1 LKIFKSI
8 TGELDPQSLILNL
21 KETPLKITF
30 PDGSSREYEAG
41 TTPAQIAESIGP
53 KLSKASL
60 AAEVNGSLMDMT
72 TPLQEEASVRFL
84 TFDDEDGVDI
94 FRHSSSHVM
103 AQAVKRLYPEA
114 KLAIGPPIQDG
125 FYYDIDLGE
134 SINES
139 DLKRIEKEMDRIV
152 AQKIPFEREVLP
164 RDKAIELFRKLG
176 EAYKVEMIEEIDE
189 DTVSVYRQ
197 GDFVDMCRGPHVPD
211 TGYVKSYKLLHTAGA
226 YWRGDEHK
234 KMLQRLYGTSW
245 FDKKDLK
252 TYLDRL
258 EEARKRDHRK
268 LGRELDLFSIEE
280 EAGPGLVI
288 YHPKGALLR
297 TLIEDLEKKEHLR
310 RGYQIVMGPQL
321 LKVDLW
327 KKSGHWDNYREN
339 MYFTEVEGA
348 QYGMKPMNCVAHMLI
363 YKSSIRSYRD
373 LPLRYFE
380 LGTVHRHEKSGVL
393 HGLLRVRGFTQD
405 DAHILCT
412 PQQLNSEIRGVITFV
427 RDMMGV
433 FGFEYEM
440 EISTRPEKSIGSK
453 EDWEKATRALMK
465 ALDDEEIPYKINEG
479 DGAFYGPKIDVI
491 LKDAIGRMW
500 QCATVQCDFAL
511 PDRFELEF
519 VGADGERH
527 RPIMLHRVILGSIDR
542 FLGVLIEHFAGAFPA
557 WMSPVQ
563 VKILTITD
571 RSANYARSVAGRL
584 REEGF
589 RVELDLRNE
598 KIGYKIRE
606 ARLEKVPY
614 MLILGDKEADTGT
627 VALRHRED
635 GDRGTVSLEDFVEGV
650 RDQMAPPVIPYKED
664 RDSS

>member
-1 LKIFKSI
+1 M
-8 TGELDPQSLILNL
+8 
-21 KETPLKITF
+21 KITF
-30 PDGSSREYEAG
+30 PDGSSREYESG
-41 TTPAQIAESIGP
+41 TTLAQVAESIGP
-53 KLSKASL
+53 KLAKASL
-60 AAEVNGSLMDMT
+60 AAEVNGSLVDMT
-72 TPLQEEASVRFL
+72 TPLEEGAEVRFL

-103 AQAVKRLYPEA
+103 AQAVKRLYPNV

-125 FYYDIDLGE
+125 FYYDIDVPE
-134 SINES
+134 SINEE

-152 AQKIPFEREVLP
+152 AQKIPFTREVLT
-164 RDKAIELFRKLG
+164 REKAIELFEQLG
-176 EAYKVEMIEEIDE
+176 EGYKVELIREIEE

-211 TGYVKSYKLLHTAGA
+211 TGYVKSFKLLHTAGA
-226 YWRGDEHK
+226 YWRGDENN

-252 TYLDRL
+252 IYLDRL

-268 LGRELDLFSIEE
+268 LGRELELFSIEE

-288 YHPKGALLR
+288 YHPKGAMLR
-297 TLIEDLEKKEHLR
+297 MLIEDFEKKEHLR

-327 KKSGHWDNYREN
+327 KKSGHWDHYRES
-339 MYFTEVEGA
+339 MYFTEVEGT
-348 QYGMKPMNCVAHMLI
+348 QYGLKPMNCIAHMLI

-393 HGLLRVRGFTQD
+393 HGLLRVREFTQD

-433 FGFEYEM
+433 FGFEYKM
-440 EISTRPEKSIGSK
+440 EISTRPEKSIGSE
-453 EDWEKATRALMK
+453 EDWERATKALME
-465 ALDDEEIPYKINEG
+465 ALDDEDIPYKIREG

-491 LKDAIGRMW
+491 IKDAIGRMW

-511 PDRFELEF
+511 PERFELEF
-519 VGADGERH
+519 VGADGGRH

-557 WMSPVQ
+557 WLSPVQ

-571 RSANYARSVAGRL
+571 RSATYARSVAGRL

-589 RVELDLRNE
+589 RVESDLRNE

-614 MLILGDKEADTGT
+614 MLILGDREADAGT
-627 VALRHRED
+627 VAVRHRED
-635 GDRGTVSLEDFVEGV
+635 GDRGTVSLEEFVDGV
-650 RDQMAPPVIPYKED
+650 RDQMVPPVIPYKED
-664 RDSS
+664 

>member
-1 LKIFKSI
+1 M
-8 TGELDPQSLILNL
+8 
-21 KETPLKITF
+21 KITF
-30 PDGSSREYEAG
+30 PDGSNKDFETG
-41 TTPAQIAESIGP
+41 TTLVQVAESIGA
-53 KLSKASL
+53 KLAKASL
-60 AAEVNGSLMDMT
+60 AAELNGTLVDMT
-72 TPLQEEASVRFL
+72 TPLKEEARVRFL
-84 TFDDEDGVDI
+84 TFSDEEGVDT

-114 KLAIGPPIQDG
+114 KLAIGPPIEDG
-125 FYYDIDLGE
+125 FYYDIDLAE
-134 SINES
+134 RIS
-139 DLKRIEKEMDRIV
+139 DDDLNRIEEEMDRIV
-152 AQKIPFEREVLP
+152 AEEIPFTREVLP
-164 RDKAIELFRKLG
+164 REEAIRLFKELG
-176 EAYKVEMIEEIDE
+176 EDYKVEMIEEMDE
-189 DTVSVYRQ
+189 DTVSIYRQ
-197 GDFVDMCRGPHVPD
+197 GDFVDMCRGPHVPH
-211 TGYVKSYKLLHTAGA
+211 TGYIKSYKILHTAGA
-226 YWRGDEHK
+226 YWRGDEKK

-252 TYLDRL
+252 AYLDRL
-258 EEARKRDHRK
+258 EEARKRDHRR

-280 EAGPGLVI
+280 EAGAGLVI
-288 YHPKGALLR
+288 WHPKGALLR
-297 TLIEDLEKKEHLR
+297 TLIEDLERKEHLR

-348 QYGMKPMNCVAHMLI
+348 QYGIKPMNCVAHMLI
-363 YKSSIRSYRD
+363 YRSSIRSYRD

-412 PQQLNSEIRGVITFV
+412 PEQLNSEIRGVIAFV

-440 EISTRPEKSIGSK
+440 EISTKPEKSIGSE
-453 EDWEKATRALMK
+453 EDWERATQALMQ
-465 ALDDEEIPYKINEG
+465 ALKDEEIPYKINEG

-511 PDRFELEF
+511 PERFELEF

-542 FLGVLIEHFAGAFPA
+542 FLGVLIEHYAGAFPA

-589 RVELDLRNE
+589 RVESDLRNE

-614 MLILGDKEADTGT
+614 MIVLGDREADTGT
-627 VALRHRED
+627 VAVRHRED
-635 GDRGTVSLEDFVEGV
+635 GDRGVVPLDEFVEGV
-650 RDQMAPPVIPYKED
+650 RGEMAPPKIPYKEG
-664 RDSS
+664 

>member
-1 LKIFKSI
+1 M
-8 TGELDPQSLILNL
+8 
-21 KETPLKITF
+21 KITF
-30 PDGSSREYEAG
+30 PDGSSRDYEAG
-41 TTPAQIAESIGP
+41 TTLAQVAESIGP
-53 KLSKASL
+53 KLAKASL
-60 AAEVNGSLMDMT
+60 AGEVNGSLVDMD
-72 TPLQEEASVRFL
+72 TPLEEEASVRLL
-84 TFDDEDGVDI
+84 TFSDEEGVDI

-103 AQAVKRLYPEA
+103 AQAIKRLYPGA
-114 KLAIGPPIQDG
+114 KLAIGPPIKDG
-125 FYYDIDLGE
+125 FYYDIDVPE
-134 SINES
+134 SLNED
-139 DLKRIEKEMDRIV
+139 DLKRIEKEMDKIV
-152 AQKIPFEREVLP
+152 SEKIPFTREVLP
-164 RDKAIELFRKLG
+164 REKAIELFEQLG
-176 EAYKVEMIEEIDE
+176 EEYKVELIKEIED

-197 GDFVDMCRGPHVPD
+197 GDFVDMCRGPHLPD

-226 YWRGDEHK
+226 YWRGDEHN

-252 TYLDRL
+252 TYLDRI
-258 EEARKRDHRK
+258 EEAKKRDHRK

-288 YHPKGALLR
+288 YHPKGALIR

-310 RGYQIVMGPQL
+310 RGYQIVMGPQM
-321 LKVDLW
+321 LKAELW
-327 KKSGHWDNYREN
+327 KKSGHWDNYKEN

-348 QYGMKPMNCVAHMLI
+348 QYGIKPMNCVAHMLI

-373 LPLRYFE
+373 LPIRYFE

-412 PQQLNSEIRGVITFV
+412 PEQLNSEIRGVISFV
-427 RDMMGV
+427 QDMMGV

-440 EISTRPEKSIGSK
+440 EISTRPEKSIGS
-453 EDWEKATRALMK
+453 EADWETATKALMQ
-465 ALDDEEIPYKINEG
+465 ALDDEKIPYKINEG

-511 PDRFELEF
+511 PERFELEF
-519 VGADGERH
+519 IGADGDRH

-571 RSANYARSVAGRL
+571 RSANYARSVARTL

-589 RVELDLRNE
+589 RVESDLRNE

-627 VALRHRED
+627 VAVRHRED
-635 GDRGTVSLEDFVEGV
+635 GDRGSVSLVDFVEEV

-664 RDSS
+664 

>member
-1 LKIFKSI
+1 LTVNYKLFP
-8 TGELDPQSLILNL
+8 E
-21 KETPLKITF
+21 ETPLKITF

-41 TTPAQIAESIGP
+41 TTLAQIAESIGP
-53 KLSKASL
+53 KLSKAAL
-60 AAEVNGSLMDMT
+60 AAEVNSSLMDMT
-72 TPLQEEASVRFL
+72 TPLEEEAKVRFL
-84 TFDDEDGVDI
+84 TFKDEDGVDI
-94 FRHSSSHVM
+94 FRHSSSPVM

-114 KLAIGPPIQDG
+114 KLAIGPPIEDG
-125 FYYDIDLGE
+125 FYYDIDVSE
-134 SINES
+134 SINEE
-139 DLKRIEKEMDRIV
+139 DLKRIEKEMGRIV
-152 AQKIPFEREVLP
+152 AEKIPFTRDILSRE
-164 RDKAIELFRKLG
+164 DAIELFEQLG
-176 EAYKVEMIEEIDE
+176 EEYKVELIQEIED

-197 GDFVDMCRGPHVPD
+197 GDFVDMCRGPHLPD
-211 TGYVKSYKLLHTAGA
+211 TGYLKSYKLLHTAGA
-226 YWRGDEHK
+226 YWRGNENN

-252 TYLDRL
+252 IYLDRL

-288 YHPKGALLR
+288 YHPKGALVR
-297 TLIEDLEKKEHLR
+297 TLIEDLEKKEHFR

-412 PQQLNSEIRGVITFV
+412 PEQLNSEIRGVISFV

-453 EDWEKATRALMK
+453 EDWESATKALME
-465 ALDDEEIPYKINEG
+465 ALEDENISYKINEG

-511 PDRFELEF
+511 PERFELEF

-557 WMSPVQ
+557 WLSPVQ

-589 RVELDLRNE
+589 RVESDLRNE

-627 VALRHRED
+627 VAVRHRED
-635 GDRGTVSLEDFVEGV
+635 GDRGTVSLEKFVEGV
-650 RDQMAPPVIPYKED
+650 KDQMMPPVIPYKED
-664 RDSS
+664 

>member
-1 LKIFKSI
+1 M
-8 TGELDPQSLILNL
+8 
-21 KETPLKITF
+21 KITF
-30 PDGSSREYEAG
+30 PDGSSRDYEAG
-41 TTPAQIAESIGP
+41 TTLAQVAESIGP
-53 KLSKASL
+53 KLAKASL
-60 AAEVNGSLMDMT
+60 AGEVNGSLMDMD
-72 TPLQEEASVRFL
+72 TPIEEEASVRLL
-84 TFDDEDGVDI
+84 TFSDEEGVDI

-103 AQAVKRLYPEA
+103 AQAIKRLYPGA
-114 KLAIGPPIQDG
+114 KLAIGPPIKDG
-125 FYYDIDLGE
+125 FYYDIDVPE
-134 SINES
+134 SLNED
-139 DLKRIEKEMDRIV
+139 DLKRIEKEMDKIV
-152 AQKIPFEREVLP
+152 SEKIPFTREVLP
-164 RDKAIELFRKLG
+164 REKAIELFEQLG
-176 EAYKVEMIEEIDE
+176 EEYKVELIKEIED

-197 GDFVDMCRGPHVPD
+197 GDFVDMCRGPHLPD

-226 YWRGDEHK
+226 YWRGDEHN

-252 TYLDRL
+252 TYLDRI
-258 EEARKRDHRK
+258 EEAKKRDHRK

-288 YHPKGALLR
+288 YHPKGALIR

-310 RGYQIVMGPQL
+310 RGYQIVMGPQM
-321 LKVDLW
+321 LKAELW
-327 KKSGHWDNYREN
+327 KKSGHWDNYKEN

-348 QYGMKPMNCVAHMLI
+348 QYGIKPMNCVAHMLI

-373 LPLRYFE
+373 LPIRYFE

-412 PQQLNSEIRGVITFV
+412 PEQLNSEIRGVISFV
-427 RDMMGV
+427 QDMMGV

-440 EISTRPEKSIGSK
+440 EISTRPEKSIGS
-453 EDWEKATRALMK
+453 EADWETATKALMQ
-465 ALDDEEIPYKINEG
+465 ALDDEKIPYKINEG

-511 PDRFELEF
+511 PERFELEF
-519 VGADGERH
+519 IGADGDRH

-571 RSANYARSVAGRL
+571 RSANYARSVARTL

-589 RVELDLRNE
+589 RVESDLRNE

-627 VALRHRED
+627 VAVRHRED
-635 GDRGTVSLEDFVEGV
+635 GDRGSVSLVEFVEEV
-650 RDQMAPPVIPYKED
+650 RDKMAPPVIPYKED
-664 RDSS
+664 

>member
-1 LKIFKSI
+1 V
-8 TGELDPQSLILNL
+8 
-21 KETPLKITF
+21 KITF

-41 TTPAQIAESIGP
+41 TTLAQVAESIGP
-53 KLSKASL
+53 KLAKASL
-60 AAEVNGSLMDMT
+60 AAEVNGSLMDMI
-72 TPLQEEASVRFL
+72 TPLEEDAKVRFL
-84 TFDDEDGVDI
+84 TFNDEDGVDI

-103 AQAVKRLYPEA
+103 AQAVKNLYPNA
-114 KLAIGPPIQDG
+114 KLAIGPPIKDG
-125 FYYDIDLGE
+125 FYYDIDVPE
-134 SINES
+134 SINEE

-152 AQKIPFEREVLP
+152 AQKIPFTREILS
-164 RDKAIELFRKLG
+164 REDALKLFEQLG
-176 EAYKVEMIEEIDE
+176 EEYKVELIKEIQD

-211 TGYVKSYKLLHTAGA
+211 TGYVKSFKLLHTAGA

-245 FDKKDLK
+245 VDKKDLK
-252 TYLDRL
+252 TYLNRL

-297 TLIEDLEKKEHLR
+297 MLIEDFEKKEHMR

-327 KKSGHWDNYREN
+327 KKSGHWDHYREK

-348 QYGMKPMNCVAHMLI
+348 QYGLKPMNCVAHMLI

-393 HGLLRVRGFTQD
+393 HGLLRVREFTQD

-440 EISTRPEKSIGSK
+440 EISTRPEKSIGSE
-453 EDWEKATRALMK
+453 EDWERATKALME
-465 ALDDEEIPYKINEG
+465 AMDDEEIPYKINEG

-491 LKDAIGRMW
+491 IKDAIGRMW

-511 PDRFELEF
+511 PERFELEF
-519 VGADGERH
+519 VGADGGRH

-589 RVELDLRNE
+589 RVESDLRNE

-614 MLILGDKEADTGT
+614 MLILGDKETDTGT
-627 VALRHRED
+627 VAVRHRED
-635 GDRGTVSLEDFVEGV
+635 GDRGSVSLEDFVAGV
-650 RDQMAPPVIPYKED
+650 RNQMAPPVIPYKED
-664 RDSS
+664 

>member
-1 LKIFKSI
+1 MRNFRRSAF
-8 TGELDPQSLILNL
+8 
-21 KETPLKITF
+21 LKITF
-30 PDGSSREYEAG
+30 PDGSSRAYEAG
-41 TTPAQIAESIGP
+41 TTLAQVAESIGRN
-53 KLSKASL
+53 LAKASL
-60 AAEVNGSLMDMT
+60 AAEVNGSLKDMS
-72 TPLQEEASVRFL
+72 TPLEEASQVRFL
-84 TFDDEDGVDI
+84 TFNDEEGVDI

-103 AQAVKRLYPEA
+103 AQAVKRLYPNV

-125 FYYDIDLGE
+125 FYYDIDLPE
-134 SINES
+134 SINEE

-152 AQKIPFEREVLP
+152 AEKVPFTREVLS
-164 RDKAIELFRKLG
+164 REEGIKLFEELG
-176 EAYKVEMIEEIDE
+176 EEYKVELIKEIED

-211 TGYVKSYKLLHTAGA
+211 TGYVKAFKLLHTAGA

-245 FDKKDLK
+245 ADKKDLQA
-252 TYLDRL
+252 YLERL

-268 LGRELDLFSIEE
+268 LGRELELFSIEE

-288 YHPKGALLR
+288 YHPKGALVR

-348 QYGMKPMNCVAHMLI
+348 QYGLKPMNCVAHMLI

-373 LPLRYFE
+373 LPIRYFE

-412 PQQLNSEIRGVITFV
+412 PEQLNSEIRGVINFV

-440 EISTRPEKSIGSK
+440 EISTRPEKSIGSE
-453 EDWEKATRALMK
+453 EDWERATKALME
-465 ALDDEEIPYKINEG
+465 ALDDEGISYKINEG

-511 PDRFELEF
+511 PERFELEF

-557 WMSPVQ
+557 WLSPVQ

-571 RSANYARSVAGRL
+571 RSATYARSVAGRL
-584 REEGF
+584 KQEGF
-589 RVELDLRNE
+589 RVESDLRNE

-606 ARLEKVPY
+606 ARMEKVPY
-614 MLILGDKEADTGT
+614 MLILGDQEADTGT
-627 VALRHRED
+627 VALRDRED
-635 GDRGTVSLEDFVEGV
+635 GDRGTVSLEDFVELV
-650 RDQMAPPVIPYKED
+650 RDQMSPPAIPYKEE
-664 RDSS
+664 

>member
-1 LKIFKSI
+1 LKV
-8 TGELDPQSLILNL
+8 
-21 KETPLKITF
+21 TF
-30 PDGSSREYEAG
+30 PDGSSRDYDTG

-53 KLSKASL
+53 KLARASL
-60 AAEVNGSLMDMT
+60 AAEVNGSLVDMV
-72 TPLQEEASVRFL
+72 TPLEGEEADVRFL
-84 TFDDEDGVDI
+84 TFSDDDGVDT

-114 KLAIGPPIQDG
+114 KLAIGPPIEDG
-125 FYYDIDLGE
+125 FYYDIDLPE
-134 SINES
+134 SITEE
-139 DLKRIEKEMDRIV
+139 DLKRIEEEMDRIV
-152 AQKIPFEREVLP
+152 AEKIPFEREVLT
-164 RDKAIELFRKLG
+164 RNEAIRLFRKLG
-176 EAYKVEMIEEIDE
+176 EDYKVEMIEDMDE
-189 DTVSVYRQ
+189 DTVSIYRQ

-226 YWRGDEHK
+226 YWRGDEHN

-245 FDKKDLK
+245 YDKKDLK
-252 TYLDRL
+252 AYLDRL

-268 LGRELDLFSIEE
+268 LGRELDLFSIDE

-288 YHPKGALLR
+288 WHPRGALLR
-297 TLIEDLEKKEHLR
+297 TILEDFEKREHLK
-310 RGYQIVMGPQL
+310 RGYQIVMGPQM
-321 LKVDLW
+321 LKADLW
-327 KKSGHWDNYREN
+327 KRSGHWDNYKEN
-339 MYFTEVEGA
+339 MYFTEVEGI
-348 QYGMKPMNCVAHMLI
+348 QYGIKPMNCVAHMLI

-405 DAHILCT
+405 DAHIICT
-412 PQQLNSEIRGVITFV
+412 PDQLNTEIRGVITFV
-427 RDMMGV
+427 RDVMGV

-440 EISTRPEKSIGSK
+440 EISTRPEKSIGS
-453 EDWEKATRALMK
+453 EDDWERATSALK
-465 ALDDEEIPYKINEG
+465 QALDDEKIPYKINEG

-511 PDRFELEF
+511 PERFDLEF
-519 VGADGERH
+519 VGADGGRH

-542 FLGVLIEHFAGAFPA
+542 FLGVLIEHYAGAFPP
-557 WMSPVQ
+557 WLSPVQ

-571 RSANYARSVAGRL
+571 RSANYARSVAERL

-589 RVELDLRNE
+589 RIESDLRNE

-614 MLILGDKEADTGT
+614 MLILGDREADTGA
-627 VALRHRED
+627 VAVRHRED
-635 GDRGTVSLEDFVEGV
+635 GDRGTVSLDEFIKEV
-650 RDQMAPPVIPYKED
+650 REQMVPPAIPYKEE
-664 RDSS
+664 

>member
-1 LKIFKSI
+1 M
-8 TGELDPQSLILNL
+8 
-21 KETPLKITF
+21 KITF
-30 PDGSSREYEAG
+30 PDGSQKDFEAG
-41 TTPAQIAESIGP
+41 VSLSQVAETLGQG
-53 KLSKASL
+53 LARKAL
-60 AAEVNGSLMDMT
+60 AAVVDGSMVDLSAT
-72 TPLQEEASVRFL
+72 VESPAAVRFL
-84 TFDDEDGVDI
+84 TFEDEDGLDI

-114 KLAIGPPIQDG
+114 KLAIGPPIEDG
-125 FYYDIDLGE
+125 FYYDIDVPQ
-134 SINES
+134 SISEE
-139 DLKRIEKEMDRIV
+139 DLKRIEEEMAAIV
-152 AQKIPFEREVLP
+152 AERIPFTREVLP
-164 RDKAIELFRKLG
+164 RDEAIKLFEGLG
-176 EAYKVEMIEEIDE
+176 ESYKVELIGDLAD

-211 TGYVKSYKLLHTAGA
+211 TGYVKAYKLLHTAGA
-226 YWRGDEHK
+226 YWRGDEHN

-245 FDKKDLK
+245 FDRKDLK
-252 TYLDRL
+252 AYLLRL

-288 YHPKGALLR
+288 YHPKGALIRMIL
-297 TLIEDLEKKEHLR
+297 EDLEKKEHLR
-310 RGYQIVMGPQL
+310 RGYQVVMGPQML
-321 LKVDLW
+321 RADLW

-348 QYGMKPMNCVAHMLI
+348 QYGIKPMNCVAHMLI

-412 PQQLNSEIRGVITFV
+412 PEQLNSEIRGVIAFV
-427 RDMMGV
+427 RDVMDV

-440 EISTRPEKSIGSK
+440 EISTRPDKSIGS
-453 EDWEKATRALMK
+453 EEAWEKATDALK
-465 ALDDEEIPYKINEG
+465 QALDDEAIPYKINEG

-511 PDRFELEF
+511 PERFELEF
-519 VGADGERH
+519 VGADGGRH

-542 FLGVLIEHFAGAFPA
+542 FLGILIEHFAGAFPEWLA
-557 WMSPVQ
+557 PVQ

-571 RSANYARSVAGRL
+571 RSATYARSVAGRL

-589 RVELDLRNE
+589 RVETDLRNE

-614 MLILGDKEADTGT
+614 MLVIGDKEADTGA
-627 VALRHRED
+627 VSVRHRED
-635 GDRGTVSLEDFVEGV
+635 GDRGIVSLEDFVEGV
-650 RDQMAPPVIPYKED
+650 RASMAPPVIHRKEG
-664 RDSS
+664 

>member
-1 LKIFKSI
+1 M
-8 TGELDPQSLILNL
+8 
-21 KETPLKITF
+21 KITF
-30 PDGSSREYEAG
+30 PDDSSREYEAG
-41 TTPAQIAESIGP
+41 TTLAQIAESIGP
-53 KLSKASL
+53 KLAKAAL
-60 AAEVNGSLMDMT
+60 AAEVNGSLMDMA
-72 TPLQEEASVRFL
+72 TPLEKEAKVRFL
-84 TFDDEDGVDI
+84 TFKDEDGVDI

-125 FYYDIDLGE
+125 FYYDIDVSE
-134 SINES
+134 SINEE
-139 DLKRIEKEMDRIV
+139 DLKRIEKEMGRIV
-152 AQKIPFEREVLP
+152 AEKIPFTREILS
-164 RDKAIELFRKLG
+164 REEAIELFEQLG
-176 EAYKVEMIEEIDE
+176 EEYKVELIQEIED

-197 GDFVDMCRGPHVPD
+197 GDFVDMCRGPHLPD
-211 TGYVKSYKLLHTAGA
+211 TGYLKSYKLLHTAGA
-226 YWRGDEHK
+226 YWRGNENN

-252 TYLDRL
+252 IYLDRL

-288 YHPKGALLR
+288 YHPKGALVR
-297 TLIEDLEKKEHLR
+297 TLIEDLEKKEHFR

-412 PQQLNSEIRGVITFV
+412 PQQLNSEIRGVISFV

-440 EISTRPEKSIGSK
+440 EISTRPEKSIGSA
-453 EDWEKATRALMK
+453 EDWESATKALME
-465 ALDDEEIPYKINEG
+465 ALDDENILYKINEG

-511 PDRFELEF
+511 PERFELEF

-557 WMSPVQ
+557 WLSPVQ

-589 RVELDLRNE
+589 RVESDLRNE

-627 VALRHRED
+627 VAVRHRED
-635 GDRGTVSLEDFVEGV
+635 GDRGTVSLEEFVEGV
-650 RDQMAPPVIPYKED
+650 KDQMVPPVIPYKED
-664 RDSS
+664 

>member
-1 LKIFKSI
+1 M
-8 TGELDPQSLILNL
+8 
-21 KETPLKITF
+21 KITF
-30 PDGSSREYEAG
+30 PDGSNKDFETG
-41 TTPAQIAESIGP
+41 TTLAQVAESIGA
-53 KLSKASL
+53 KLAKASL
-60 AAEVNGSLMDMT
+60 AAELNGTLVDMT
-72 TPLQEEASVRFL
+72 TPLKEEARVRFL
-84 TFDDEDGVDI
+84 TFSDEEGVDT

-114 KLAIGPPIQDG
+114 KLAIGPPIEDG
-125 FYYDIDLGE
+125 FYYDIDLAE
-134 SINES
+134 RIS
-139 DLKRIEKEMDRIV
+139 DDDLNRIEEEMDRIV
-152 AQKIPFEREVLP
+152 AEEIPFTREVLP
-164 RDKAIELFRKLG
+164 REEAIRLFKELG
-176 EAYKVEMIEEIDE
+176 EDYKVEMIEEMDE
-189 DTVSVYRQ
+189 DTVSIYRQ
-197 GDFVDMCRGPHVPD
+197 GDFVDMCRGPHVPH
-211 TGYVKSYKLLHTAGA
+211 TGYIKSYKILHTAGA
-226 YWRGDEHK
+226 YWRGDEKK

-252 TYLDRL
+252 AYLDRL
-258 EEARKRDHRK
+258 EEARKRDHRR

-280 EAGPGLVI
+280 EAGAGLVI
-288 YHPKGALLR
+288 WHPKGALLR
-297 TLIEDLEKKEHLR
+297 TLIEDLERKEHLR

-348 QYGMKPMNCVAHMLI
+348 QYGIKPMNCVAHMLI
-363 YKSSIRSYRD
+363 YRSSIRSYRD

-412 PQQLNSEIRGVITFV
+412 PEQLNSEIRGVIAFV

-440 EISTRPEKSIGSK
+440 EISTKPEKSIGSE
-453 EDWEKATRALMK
+453 EDWERATQALMQ
-465 ALDDEEIPYKINEG
+465 ALKDEEIPYKINEG

-511 PDRFELEF
+511 PERFELEF

-542 FLGVLIEHFAGAFPA
+542 FLGVLIEHYAGAFPA

-589 RVELDLRNE
+589 RVESDLRNE

-614 MLILGDKEADTGT
+614 MIVLGDREADTGT
-627 VALRHRED
+627 VAVRHRED
-635 GDRGTVSLEDFVEGV
+635 GDRGVVPLDEFVEGV
-650 RDQMAPPVIPYKED
+650 RGEMAPPKIPYKEG
-664 RDSS
+664 